1 MKGSEARKGK
11 RNLQD
16 LLELSRDRRSPV
28 DEKISNSSSQGK
40 VEVKNAFN
48 RNDLMRPT
56 ELL

>member
-11 RNLQD
+11 RNL
-16 LLELSRDRRSPV
+16 SRGRRTPD
-28 DEKISNSSSQGK
+28 DENISSVSSKGK
-40 VEVKNAFN
+40 VETKIANIK